1 MRSHEC
7 NLGYEKAPDRPTA
20 LQNIYVML
28 SRISDW
34 EGLAIL
40 RPFEDSVL
48 QGVPDEKL
56 AAYDEFLEQMH
67 SDTKRRMQ

>member
-1 MRSHEC
+1 
-7 NLGYEKAPDRPTA
+7 
-20 LQNIYVML
+20 ML

-67 SDTKRRMQ
+67 YDTKRRMQ